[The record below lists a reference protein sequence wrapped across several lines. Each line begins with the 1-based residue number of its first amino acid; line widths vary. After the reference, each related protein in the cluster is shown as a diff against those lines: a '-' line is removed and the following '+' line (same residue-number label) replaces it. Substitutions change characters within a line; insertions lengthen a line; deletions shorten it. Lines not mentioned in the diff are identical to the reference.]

1 MQEPGWLNTE
11 EYPFEPHYF
20 KTPAGKMHY
29 VDEGAGAPVVFVHG
43 NPSWSFQ
50 FRKPISGLSEKYR
63 CIAPD
68 HIGFGLSDKP
78 AEWPYLPRDHAANFE
93 GLIESLNL
101 DNITMVVGDWGGPI
115 GLSYAIAHPEK
126 VRNLVITNTWL
137 WPVNRDPYYIAFSS
151 FMGGPVG
158 RLLIKRY
165 NFFAGTLLKR
175 LYGEPGRLTPE
186 IHRHYLEPLS
196 EPAERKGC
204 WTLPKQIVGSTDW
217 LKELWEKRDALA
229 DRTILIAWGMK
240 DIAFRKKELNRWT
253 ESFPRAGVVRY
264 EDAGHFVAE
273 EKPEEMTGAIRELL
287 EHRQP

>member
-1 MQEPGWLNTE
+1 MREYGWLDTD
-11 EYPFEPHYF
+11 EYPFEPHYLQ
-20 KTPAGKMHY
+20 TSAGKMHY
-29 VDEGAGAPVVFVHG
+29 VDEGEGAPIVFVHG

-50 FRKPISGLSEKYR
+50 FRKPISGLSKKYR

-78 AEWPYLPRDHAANFE
+78 AEWSYLPADHAANFE
-93 GLIESLNL
+93 ELIESLNL

-115 GLSYAIAHPEK
+115 GLSYAISHPQK
-126 VRNLVITNTWL
+126 VKNLVINNTWL

-165 NFFAGTLLKR
+165 NFFAGTLLKK
-175 LYGEPGRLTPE
+175 LYGDKSRLTPE
-186 IHRHYLEPLS
+186 IHRHYLEPLG

-204 WTLPKQIVGSTDW
+204 WTLPKQIIGSTVW
-217 LKELWEKRDALA
+217 LKGLWEKRGSLEGKS
-229 DRTILIAWGMK
+229 ILFAWGMK

-253 ESFPRAGVVRY
+253 ESFPEARVICY
-264 EDAGHFVAE
+264 EDAGHFVSE
-273 EKPEEMTGAIRELL
+273 EKPDELVTAIKELL
-287 EHRQP
+287 VD